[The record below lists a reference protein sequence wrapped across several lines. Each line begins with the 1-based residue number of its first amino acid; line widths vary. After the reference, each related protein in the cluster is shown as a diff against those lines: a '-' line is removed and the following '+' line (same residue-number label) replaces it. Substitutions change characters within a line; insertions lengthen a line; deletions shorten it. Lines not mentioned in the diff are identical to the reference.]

1 MGVAQSGIY
10 APDGGEQR
18 CEHCAGIV
26 SGADLMLGS
35 AVEPL
40 IQAQIA
46 AARNFRGIRF
56 RGGGADS
63 IDFEDPSFREGV
75 AVLAKHGLV
84 LDCNGPEVRPGRR

>member
-1 MGVAQSGIY
+1 
-10 APDGGEQR
+10 
-18 CEHCAGIV
+18 
-26 SGADLMLGS
+26 MLGS

-56 RGGGADS
+56 RGGGADT
-63 IDFEDPSFREGV
+63 IDFDDPSFREGV

-84 LDCNGPEVRPGRR
+84 LDCNGPEVRHPHRTATWTRLTDRWLACRTFR